1 MYNYKNSKQNIINIL
16 TSKTKIEE
24 KDEIPHENEFTYE
37 NGVRCWTT
45 AIFID
50 IRDSSTLFTES
61 NKDKLARFMRAF
73 TSEIITILSQDDKHY
88 QIGIRGDCVY
98 GIYSSHYKKDD
109 VRVFDYACNINTYIK
124 MLNKVSSA
132 YGYKSISVGIGIGS
146 GHDLIIKAGR
156 AGSGINDKIY
166 IGDALVYASN
176 LCSIANTRQY
186 NPIAIDKLIYANV
199 IEEHPKYKQW
209 LHFSRDYSCKPNEF
223 YHCNMITSD
232 FNEWIDG
239 GMKNV

>member
-1 MYNYKNSKQNIINIL
+1 MYNYRNSKQNIINIL

-24 KDEIPHENEFTYE
+24 KDEIPLENEFTYE

-45 AIFID
+45 AIFVD
-50 IRDSSTLFTES
+50 IRDSSTLFFVFF
-61 NKDKLARFMRAF
+61 KDKLARFMRAF

-98 GIYSSHYKKDD
+98 GIYSSNSKKDD
-109 VRVFDYACNINTYIK
+109 IRVFNYACNINTYIK
-124 MLNKVSSA
+124 MLNKVSSD

-232 FNEWIDG
+232 FNEWING